1 MRVLISTTRGAGHIG
16 PLLPFARALLRN
28 NDDVIVTVVRAGA
41 RFVEDAGLD
50 VWPIPDPPDEERL
63 PVFDRARDLSEEEAN
78 RLVARDVFARID
90 ARNAL
95 PGVTAAIQMWRP
107 DVVLYESGE
116 LAAPIAAEK
125 LGVPAVRVAIMV
137 GAAEEFLLAA
147 AADALDE
154 LRAQTGLPPDRGAR
168 RLLARPAFSL
178 TPAMLEDPGSQ
189 ARVARFREVRPE
201 AAPLPDWWNGNQWPL
216 VYLTLGSVAPQ
227 TEFFPGLYRA
237 AIDAL
242 AVLPARILVT
252 IGRDRDPAELGDVP
266 PHVHV
271 ARWVPQDDV
280 MPHAAAVVCHGGS
293 GTVRG
298 ALAGGVPMAVVPL
311 FADQPHNA
319 RRVEAIGAGIA
330 VEARE
335 IANLPGVVG
344 RLLSE
349 PGYRATARRAAAEVE
364 ALPSVDAAIE
374 ALRVYSQPRSVA
386 WSTA

>member
-1 MRVLISTTRGAGHIG
+1 MRVLFSTTRGAGHIG

-28 NDDVIVTVVRAGA
+28 NDDVIVTVVQAGA

-50 VWPIPDPPDEERL
+50 VWPIPDPPDEQRL
-63 PVFDRARDLSEEEAN
+63 PVFDRARGLSEEEAN
-78 RLVARDVFARID
+78 RLVVRDVFARVD

-137 GAAEEFLLAA
+137 GAAEEFLLSTAA
-147 AADALDE
+147 EALDE
-154 LRAQTGLPPDRGAR
+154 LRAEAGLPPDPGAR

-178 TPAMLEDPGSQ
+178 TPAMLEDPSAQ

-201 AAPLPDWWNGNQWPL
+201 AAPLPDWWDGDERPL

-227 TEFFPGLYRA
+227 LEFFPGVYRA

-266 PHVHV
+266 PNVHI

-311 FADQPHNA
+311 FADQPQNA

-330 VEARE
+330 VEARD
-335 IANLPGVVG
+335 IASLPGVVS

-349 PGYRATARRAAAEVE
+349 PGFRQTARRVAAEVE
-364 ALPSVDAAIE
+364 ALPPVDAAIE

>member
-1 MRVLISTTRGAGHIG
+1 MRVLISTTRGAGHLG

-41 RFVEDAGLD
+41 RLVEDAGLD
-50 VWPIPDPPDEERL
+50 VWPIPDPPDEQRL
-63 PVFDRARDLSEEEAN
+63 PVFERARGMSEEDAN
-78 RLVARDVFARID
+78 RLVASEVFARID

-95 PGVTAAIQMWRP
+95 PGVKAAIQMWRP

-125 LGVPAVRVAIMV
+125 LGVPSVRVAIMV
-137 GAAEEFLLAA
+137 GGAEEFLLAA
-147 AADALDE
+147 AAPALDE
-154 LRAQTGLPPDRGAR
+154 LRAEAGLPPDPGAR
-168 RLLARPAFSL
+168 RLLSRPAFGL
-178 TPAMLEDPGSQ
+178 TPPMLEDPAAP
-189 ARVARFREVRPE
+189 ARIARFREVRPD
-201 AAPLPDWWNGNQWPL
+201 AAPLPDWWDGNDWPL

-227 TEFFPGLYRA
+227 MDFFPGLYRA

-252 IGRDRDPAELGDVP
+252 IGRDRDPSELGDVP
-266 PHVHV
+266 PNVHV

-280 MPHAAAVVCHGGS
+280 MPHAAALVSHGGS

-298 ALAGGVPMAVVPL
+298 GLVGGVPMAVVPL

-319 RRVEAIGAGIA
+319 RRIEAIGAGIA

-335 IANLPGVVG
+335 IASLPGVVG

-349 PGYRATARRAAAEVE
+349 PGYREVAQRAAAEIE
-364 ALPSVDAAIE
+364 ALPPVDAAIE